1 MIKNLMFY
9 ETCVKR
15 ECLNTQMTWN
25 VNNTACLF
33 YMQLIMHAADIQ
45 IKWIWDTLCTA
56 NMITC
61 PYNN

>member
-15 ECLNTQMTWN
+15 DSMPEYTKTWN

-33 YMQLIMHAADIQ
+33 YMQLIMHAADI
-45 IKWIWDTLCTA
+45 
-56 NMITC
+56 
-61 PYNN
+61 